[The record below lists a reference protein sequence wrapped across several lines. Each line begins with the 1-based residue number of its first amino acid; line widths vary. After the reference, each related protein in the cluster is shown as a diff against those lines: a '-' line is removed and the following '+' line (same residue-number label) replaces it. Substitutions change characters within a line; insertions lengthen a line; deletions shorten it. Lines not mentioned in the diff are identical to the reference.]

1 MTGQLKQI
9 GFRDAG
15 AASLIPSF
23 ASFRIWFIHPLI
35 QSNFKGTCRRRSV
48 YPLRFMKHLLLLPYI
63 LIASKVTCLSCI
75 PASPITR
82 NLQGHRKRPGSPFG
96 AWSLCCHVVKGSCSS
111 GGRISLSGCDMSLIY
126 CFEWADGWT
135 WSWEKRR
142 REWRLQFLQPESTLV
157 WAVRSLERTAS
168 LGMRFPP
175 KRRKGSV
182 WIPANSM

>member
-1 MTGQLKQI
+1 MAACPFKITLNSRGFTQILHFASEGTALLNSLSALMTGQLKQI

-126 CFEWADGWT
+126 CFE
-135 WSWEKRR
+135 
-142 REWRLQFLQPESTLV
+142 
-157 WAVRSLERTAS
+157 
-168 LGMRFPP
+168 
-175 KRRKGSV
+175 
-182 WIPANSM
+182 